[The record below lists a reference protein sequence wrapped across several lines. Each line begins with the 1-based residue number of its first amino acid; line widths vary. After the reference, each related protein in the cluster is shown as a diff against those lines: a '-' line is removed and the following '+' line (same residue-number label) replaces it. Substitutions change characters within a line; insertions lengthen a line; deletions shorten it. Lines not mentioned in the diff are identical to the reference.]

1 MKLQDFLNT
10 NTKYTVQQI
19 ASDID
24 LAAQIQ
30 SILINVKLLDPP
42 ADGLFGRK
50 SAVALRSFQILKE
63 CWEDGDLGSATAKHL
78 INSKGEDLSST
89 PIKLQNFVRT
99 NLKYSFD
106 AVAVNLELAKQIQI
120 CLIRL
125 KLLDPP
131 ADGKF
136 GPITIDALKRFQL
149 LTKINEPD
157 YVGSV
162 TAKKLIETKLEDLP
176 ARTAPLSLSNDLASC
191 IIKYMQ
197 HKGYYIA
204 TGSKRY
210 NIVYVE
216 GMNEDGSLNNDEPN
230 CFNDRRLLIQVINGV
245 PVIVGNWQ
253 ATTEPGS
260 YYTYN
265 PMNRKGAARI
275 LFGQYKAWQVGYHGN
290 ADRHQALVQTQNLT
304 VCRDFN
310 QDFKRTGD
318 KLNTG
323 LFAINQHWGYD
334 YRYNNVYKASAGCLV
349 GRFRQGHREFMRIIK
364 QDERYQTNQEY
375 LFYTAIIPGDDLVAK
390 FPPKS

>member
-1 MKLQDFLNT
+1 MKLRDFLNT

-19 ASDID
+19 ASDRE

-42 ADGLFGRK
+42 ADGQFGRK
-50 SAVALRSFQILKE
+50 SAVALRSFQILKQS
-63 CWEDGDLGSATAKHL
+63 WEDGDFGAATAEKL
-78 INSKGEDLSST
+78 IQSKAEDLPST
-89 PIKLQNFVRT
+89 PIKLQNFVGT
-99 NLKYSFD
+99 NLKYSFE
-106 AVAVNLELAKQIQI
+106 AVVDNLELAKQIQI

-136 GPITIDALKRFQL
+136 GPITIQALKQFQL

-162 TAKKLIETKLEDLP
+162 TAEKLIETKTEDLP
-176 ARTAPLSLSNDLASC
+176 TRSTSLNLSNDLASC

-216 GMNEDGSLNNDEPN
+216 GMNEDGSLNSDEPN
-230 CFNDRRLLIQVINGV
+230 CFNDRRILIQVINGV

-275 LFGQYKAWQVGYHGN
+275 LFGQYKAWQIGYHGN
-290 ADRHQALVQTQNLT
+290 ADRHQALVQTGNLT

-310 QDFKRTGD
+310 QDFKRTAD
-318 KLNTG
+318 RRDTG
-323 LFAINQHWGYD
+323 LFGINQHWGYD
-334 YRYNNVYKASAGCLV
+334 YPYNNVYKASAGCLV
-349 GRFRQGHREFMRIIK
+349 GRFRQGHREFMSIIK
-364 QDERYQTNQEY
+364 QDDRYQTNKEY
-375 LFYTAIIPGDDLVAK
+375 LFYTTIIAGDDLVAK

>member
-1 MKLQDFLNT
+1 MKLQDVLNT

-19 ASDID
+19 ASDKD

-50 SAVALRSFQILKE
+50 STVALRSFQILKL
-63 CWEDGDLGSATAKHL
+63 CWEDGDLGAATAKEL
-78 INSKGEDLSST
+78 IQSTGEDLSST
-89 PIKLQNFVRT
+89 PIKLQNFVGT

-106 AVAVNLELAKQIQI
+106 AVGDNLELAKQIQI

-125 KLLDPP
+125 KRLDPP

-136 GPITIDALKRFQL
+136 GPITIEALKQFQL

-157 YVGSV
+157 YLGSE
-162 TAKKLIETKLEDLP
+162 TAEKLIETKLEDLP
-176 ARTAPLSLSNDLASC
+176 ARTAPLNLGNDLASC

-197 HKGYYIA
+197 SKGYHIA

-216 GMNEDGSLNNDEPN
+216 GMDKDGSLNSDEPN
-230 CFNDRRLLIQVINGV
+230 CFNDRRILIQVINGV

-265 PMNRKGAARI
+265 PMNPKGAARI
-275 LFGQYKAWQVGYHGN
+275 LFGQYKAWKVGSHGT
-290 ADRHQALVQTQNLT
+290 AEPHQALVQRENLT

-310 QDFKRTGD
+310 EDFKRTGD
-318 KLNTG
+318 KHDSG
-323 LFAINQHWGYD
+323 LFYVNQHWGFD
-334 YRYNNVYKASAGCLV
+334 YPYNNVSRASAGCLV
-349 GRFRQGHREFMRIIK
+349 GRSRQGHREFMSLIK
-364 QDERYQTNQEY
+364 QDDRYQTNNEY